1 MVTGA
6 KQVKRAKNY
15 IVMLLGLLLL
25 GVGLL
30 VKGTPLAAPATATW
44 LPAGT
49 MAAGRSGAATALLS
63 DGRVLVTGGCCDA
76 TGAPLATAEFFN
88 SDGSFSPAPPMSF
101 ARSGHTATLLQ
112 DGRVLVAGG
121 TSLTGAATDT
131 AETYDPASNT
141 WSPTPGL
148 MMVARSGQTAT
159 LLQNGQVLMAG
170 GSVPQQ
176 GGSAALASL
185 ELFDPTSSTFA
196 LAAVTLST
204 ARQSHAAALLSDGRV
219 LIVGGWDGTMTSPP
233 SPESPAPSPLSSS
246 DIYDP
251 AAGTVTAGPAMHS
264 PRMNFTSTDHL
275 QHQVAVIV

>member
-1 MVTGA
+1 MATGA

-101 ARSGHTATLLQ
+101 ART
-112 DGRVLVAGG
+112 
-121 TSLTGAATDT
+121 
-131 AETYDPASNT
+131 
-141 WSPTPGL
+141 
-148 MMVARSGQTAT
+148 GQTAT

-204 ARQSHAAALLSDGRV
+204 ARKSHAAALLSDGRV

-251 AAGTVTAGPAMHS
+251 ATGQVTAGPAMNS
-264 PRMNFTSTDHL
+264 PRMNFTATAQLDGK
-275 QHQVAVIV
+275 VAVIGGSDGQSDLAS